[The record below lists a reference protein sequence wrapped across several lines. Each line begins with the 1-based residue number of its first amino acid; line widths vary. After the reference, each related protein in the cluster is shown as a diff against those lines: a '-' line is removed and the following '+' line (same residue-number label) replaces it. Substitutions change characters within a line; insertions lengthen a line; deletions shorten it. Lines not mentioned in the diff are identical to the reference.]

1 MFVYVKSCLNFY
13 RIHFLCFLIWPLVW
27 SAILYASNGRY
38 PIKFM
43 DSLFICVSAVT
54 GTGLATVDLS
64 SLTAWQQA
72 IIVIL
77 ELTGNQ
83 AFTSWVVVY
92 FRRRY
97 FLKHLE
103 HIVIAESERGAAQH
117 DRVGEA
123 PSLRTIR
130 DVLLQRSQ
138 SANEEGRARRNGLFF
153 SAKDDRTPIRP
164 EMVRRVDV
172 EPHRIDPTGRQAS
185 PYTSAV
191 DEHIHGGADEAL
203 WRTASRSDSLRTD
216 RSPSPSPRNTTED
229 DLGGFPDPPQVLSG
243 VLRALFP
250 GLHNRLRR
258 RMMMPRTETLVPQAS
273 IVDGRAPSSGR
284 WKAVSYLPFS
294 ATVGR
299 NSAFRGLS
307 AEQIDQLGGI
317 EYRALTALLWIVPLY
332 YFGLLAISFVVIAP
346 YMTLPRWQY
355 LFAPP
360 EQHRKINSI
369 WFSAFQVIGAW
380 ANTGM
385 SLVDQNMVPFREA
398 YPMIIFLVICVLAGN
413 SALPIFL
420 RFMIWVLS
428 KLTPANSRTNETLQ
442 FLLDH
447 PRRCFIYLFP
457 SGQTWLLAS
466 IQLAIDLTAFV
477 FDLILN
483 LGNPVTDSIPAGVR
497 VINAVLAA
505 AGVRSS
511 GFQSISVST
520 LTPANQV
527 LDVILMY
534 VTIYPIALSVR
545 STNVYE
551 ERALGIYT
559 GDHDDVEDNIN
570 EKEWRSGQESRVA
583 IWGRY
588 ILRHARKQLSID
600 MWWLSLSLFFICII
614 ERSPLMN
621 TDNASWFNIWA
632 IIFEIVSAYGT
643 VGLSLGVSYANYSLS
658 GAFHTLSKLI
668 ICLVMI
674 RGRHRDLPVA
684 LDRAIMLPREF
695 QRHEDDGARVPG
707 PISEASSVQKEHEP
721 STLKSTSKAEST
733 GRVSF
738 AEDDKRPSRVGT
750 HTLNH
755 ISEVERGD
763 ESRY

>member
-1 MFVYVKSCLNFY
+1 M
-13 RIHFLCFLIWPLVW
+13 PQMED
-27 SAILYASNGRY
+27 ILSNSWTLY
-38 PIKFM
+38 
-43 DSLFICVSAVT
+43 LFA
-54 GTGLATVDLS
+54 
-64 SLTAWQQA
+64 LTAWQQA

-413 SALPIFL
+413 SALI
-420 RFMIWVLS
+420 IGHATDVCVL
-428 KLTPANSRTNETLQ
+428 
-442 FLLDH
+442 
-447 PRRCFIYLFP
+447 LF
-457 SGQTWLLAS
+457 S
-466 IQLAIDLTAFV
+466 LTAFV

-520 LTPANQV
+520 LTPANH
-527 LDVILMY
+527 
-534 VTIYPIALSVR
+534 VR